1 VARVGGFITRVMIG
15 GAIQPPE
22 DGVRIG
28 IVIRAT
34 NSAGTTST
42 INPLNNPTT
51 TKGQFLL
58 FQNFSPQAEI
68 NMVSI
73 TATGP
78 CGDSIEAST
87 PSF

>member
-1 VARVGGFITRVMIG
+1 VTRAGGFITRVMIG

-34 NSAGTTST
+34 NSSGQTST

-51 TKGQFLL
+51 TQGQFVM
-58 FQNFSPQAEI
+58 FQNFAPQAEI
-68 NMVSI
+68 NMVGI
-73 TATGP
+73 TATGS

-87 PSF
+87 TPA